1 MICAGKSNVEIQVRR
16 SALTASRQS
25 KSYFVFNFMRCLLIH
40 PIPFFYECCAS
51 TREINALFS
60 WDASLVPGF
69 YDKHF
74 SDKLVF
80 KRVERL
86 PSLVQDVAND
96 VDKALRAASP
106 TLPLLCPGFITVE

>member
-1 MICAGKSNVEIQVRR
+1 MSAAPSPEKSMHCSLGIP
-16 SALTASRQS
+16 
-25 KSYFVFNFMRCLLIH
+25 LLV
-40 PIPFFYECCAS
+40 PDPNKKP
-51 TREINALFS
+51 T
-60 WDASLVPGF
+60 ASLVPGF
-69 YDKHF
+69 YDQHF
-74 SDKLVF
+74 SDKLVL